1 MDNINPSE
9 VKDKNKL
16 IEENKNFIYGCTYK
30 ICKRILHWEN
40 DDELSIAMIAFNK
53 ALDTYNHTKGNF
65 HSYAKVLINNSIIDF
80 FRKDKNNSLL
90 VFDNNEESFT
100 YIDYK
105 NSINQYEIQKESEQR
120 IDEINAL
127 KNELANFKLTF
138 TDLINHSPKHIDTRS
153 HLLNIALCCTKNDD
167 ISTYIRKN
175 KALPIK
181 QITVL
186 TGCNRKLLER
196 WRKYIIVLFLIM
208 SNDEYLYLKSYLNIG
223 VGDKNE

>member
-1 MDNINPSE
+1 MDNINPSD
-9 VKDKNKL
+9 VKDKNKF

-90 VFDNNEESFT
+90 VFDNNEEAFT

-105 NSINQYEIQKESEQR
+105 NSINQYELKKESEQR

-127 KNELANFKLTF
+127 KNELVNFKLTF

-153 HLLNIALCCTKNDD
+153 HLLNIALCCTRSDD

-175 KALPIK
+175 KSLPIK
-181 QITVL
+181 QIILL

-208 SNDEYLYLKSYLNIG
+208 SNDEYLYLKSYLNIS